1 MRKTTK
7 AEFNR
12 FKKEFNY
19 WIEQFGLKGYHVYFF
34 HEKLDGNYAESKVN
48 EQGKVVCITYGLEL
62 SKIDRQVGEGPEADA
77 KHEAIHVLLH
87 RIGFLG
93 RERWTASDEICDE
106 EERLVIILEKI
117 L

>member
-12 FKKEFNY
+12 FKKEFKS
-19 WIEQFGLKGYHVYFF
+19 WVEEFGLKGYRVEFS
-34 HEKLDGNYAESKVN
+34 HEILNGSYAETKVD
-48 EQGKVVCITYGLEL
+48 EQGKVAKVSYGLEL
-62 SKIDRQVGEGPEADA
+62 TKIDQEFTEGPESDA
-77 KHEAIHVLLH
+77 KHEAIHLLLH

-93 RERWTASDEICDE
+93 EQRWTASDEIRDE
-106 EERLVIILEKI
+106 AEKLVTILEKV